1 MVQRSKLTSKKIR
14 ALTPSSKRYTVNDGF
29 GLALRVQP
37 TGTKS
42 WVLRLSFN
50 GRVSDKILG
59 HFPDL
64 TLAQARQKAR
74 QIKQELGQDAPN
86 GYTFRDAFILWCNL
100 KRNRITSY
108 KDERRRIERHILP
121 LIGNRQIDE
130 ITAPLIINTVK
141 PIERAKKQATLK
153 RILMRTRE
161 ILDLAVCA
169 GYIQHNPIAR
179 VSKVFAPPRVKP
191 MPSLHWSELPHAFA
205 VMQSAPPRTQ
215 LLFLWACVTLLRP
228 GECVK
233 VRWDW
238 IDGNTL
244 TIPAS
249 EMKKGREHRVP
260 LDPLAIDI
268 LALAKTLSPHP
279 KSSYIWA
286 GRSTGSHMSEQ
297 TISKF
302 LHTSPLSGRL
312 VAHGIR
318 SIGRSWL
325 ADHEAPFEVAESC
338 LSHVS
343 GSAVSRA
350 YQRSDY
356 LTLRRHWMSLW
367 NSYVLDCARKAQ
379 FLPSL
384 PSLSKDPAN
393 C

>member
-14 ALTPSSKRYTVNDGF
+14 ALQPSSKRYTVNDGH
-29 GLALRVQP
+29 GLTLRVQP

-42 WVLRLSFN
+42 WVLRISFN
-50 GRVSDKILG
+50 GRVSDKVLG
-59 HFPDL
+59 RFPEL
-64 TLAQARQKAR
+64 TLAQARQQAR

-86 GYTFRDAFILWCNL
+86 GYTFRDAFTLWCNL
-100 KRNRITSY
+100 KRGRIASY

-121 LIGNRQIDE
+121 FIGNRQIDE

-161 ILDLAVCA
+161 IMDLAVCA
-169 GYIQHNPIAR
+169 GYILHNPIAR

-191 MPSLHWSELPHAFA
+191 MPSLHWSELPLAFS
-205 VMQSAPPRTQ
+205 VMQSASVRTQ

-238 IDGNTL
+238 VDGETL
-244 TIPAS
+244 IIPAH

-260 LDPLAIDI
+260 LSPLAINI
-268 LALAKTLSPHP
+268 LTLAKTLSPHP

-302 LHTSPLSGRL
+302 LHASPLSGRL

-367 NSYVLDCARKAQ
+367 DSYVLDCAQKAQ
-379 FLPSL
+379 FLTSL
-384 PSLSKDPAN
+384 LSLSRTPDN
-393 C
+393 I